1 MGVDEAFLE
10 AGKKPGM
17 EIWRIEKLKVVAQD
31 VKTYGSFY
39 SGDSYI
45 CLNTRKVESHLE
57 WDIHFWLG
65 TTTSQD
71 EQGVAAY
78 KTVEL
83 DDHLGGGPV
92 QYREVQDHE
101 SRKFLSYFPKGIRYL
116 EGGIE
121 SGFKKVQRG
130 VYEKRLFHVKGKRN
144 VRVSQVE
151 LHYSSLNKGD
161 VFILDEGM
169 TIHCWNGSQ
178 CSRTERM
185 KGIEVARRIRDE
197 ERGGKAKLVII
208 DEAKDHRD
216 ESKFFEALGSRGEIK
231 DASEGGDDVAFE
243 KHSQQS
249 VSLYRVSDESG
260 TLEITP
266 VNEMPLRKE
275 HLDSNDCFILDCGS
289 SGIFVWVGKKCTD
302 AEKKAGMKNGMEFIN
317 KKGYPNWTQVTRVVE
332 GGETPIF
339 KQFFSG
345 WRDEGE
351 QVGLGK
357 VFRQGALA
365 KQSNE
370 KFDATQLHDQ
380 QKRKHKTEIL
390 PDDGTGDVEI
400 WRVEDRD
407 LVLWEPNLHGVF
419 FSGDSY
425 VIKYNYISNWRRR
438 IIIYFWQGGKSS
450 IDERAAAAILA
461 DQMDKQLGGI
471 ATQVRV
477 VQNKEPEH
485 FLRMFRGRF
494 IILEGGKGAGFR
506 AGSEDDSYDSEG
518 KRMFHVRG
526 SSEMSAKAIQ
536 VPRRAASLNSGD
548 MFVLETPFLAYLW
561 RGRDAGAAERRNA
574 RQLID
579 YLMIGREVEP
589 MREGKEPREFWDAIG
604 GFEEYAT
611 GKSVENERP
620 NYPPRLFQCSNA
632 SGAFQVEEIFD
643 FSQEDLVEDDV
654 MFLDTYDEVFVW
666 IGDGANEVE
675 KSDSVTVAMDYVRS
689 DPTGRTLEDTIII
702 QVKQG
707 YEPLNFTGHFH
718 GWDRDKWSEGKTY
731 EEMKRELGDD
741 DSRKV
746 SEIRIN
752 PKISNA
758 INHNN
763 NNNNNGFTEVDGLYF
778 SYEVL
783 SQPPHLLPAGIDKT
797 KRESYLSKKEFFTVF
812 DRERSEF
819 DSLPRWKQV
828 QLKKEKGLF

>member
-1 MGVDEAFLE
+1 MGVDDAFLE

-17 EIWRIEKLKVVAQD
+17 EIWRIEKLKVVAQGTE
-31 VKTYGSFY
+31 TYGTFY

-45 CLNTRKVESHLE
+45 CLSTRKVESHLE

-65 TTTSQD
+65 TSTSQD

-116 EGGIE
+116 EGGVD
-121 SGFKKVQRG
+121 SGFRKVQRG
-130 VYEKRLFHVKGKRN
+130 VYEKRLFQIKGKRN

-151 LHYSSLNKGD
+151 MHYTSLNKGD

-208 DEAKDHRD
+208 DENKDHRD
-216 ESKFFEALGSRGEIK
+216 ENNFFQALGSRGEIK
-231 DASEGGDDVAFE
+231 EASEGGDDVAFE
-243 KHSQQS
+243 KNSQTS
-249 VSLYRVSDESG
+249 VTLYRVSDERG
-260 TLEITP
+260 TLEMSV
-266 VNEMPLRKE
+266 VNEMPLKKE
-275 HLDSNDCFILDCGS
+275 HLDPNDCFILDCGS
-289 SGIFVWVGKKCTD
+289 SGIFVWIGKKCTD
-302 AEKKAGMKNGMEFIN
+302 DEKKGGMKFGMDFIS
-317 KKGYPNWTQVTRVVE
+317 KKGYPQWTQVTRVVE

-370 KFDATQLHDQ
+370 KFDASQLHD
-380 QKRKHKTEIL
+380 RERPKHKTEIL
-390 PDDGTGDVEI
+390 PDDATGDVEI
-400 WRVEDRD
+400 WRVEDHD
-407 LVLWEPNLHGVF
+407 LVSWEPNLHGVF

-425 VIKYNYISNWRRR
+425 VIKYSFTANWRRQ
-438 IIIYFWQGGKSS
+438 IIIYFWQGARSS
-450 IDERAAAAILA
+450 LDERAASAMLA
-461 DQMDKQLGGI
+461 DQMDKNLGGI
-471 ATQVRV
+471 ATQIRV

-494 IILEGGKGAGFR
+494 IILEGGKGAGYR
-506 AGSEDDSYDSEG
+506 AGSEEDTYDGQG

-526 SSEMSAKAIQ
+526 SSDMNAKAMQ

-548 MFVLETPFLAYLW
+548 MFVLETPYIAYLW
-561 RGRDAGAAERRNA
+561 RGKGACAAERRNA

-579 YLMIGREVEP
+579 YLMVGREVEP
-589 MREGKEPREFWDAIG
+589 IREGKEPKAFWEAIG
-604 GFEEYAT
+604 GYEEYAT
-611 GKSVENERP
+611 GKHMEEEKPS
-620 NYPPRLFQCSNA
+620 YPPRLFQCSNA
-632 SGAFQVEEIFD
+632 SGAFRVEEIFE
-643 FSQEDLVEDDV
+643 FCQEDLVEDDV

-666 IGDGANEVE
+666 IGEGANEVE
-675 KSDSVTVAMDYVRS
+675 KAEAVTVAMDYVRS
-689 DPTGRTLEDTIII
+689 DPSGRTLEDTMMI

-707 YEPLNFTGHFH
+707 YEPLNFTGHFQA
-718 GWDRDKWSEGKTY
+718 WDRDVWSKGKTY
-731 EEMKRELGDD
+731 EELKKEMGEDGI
-741 DSRKV
+741 RKV
-746 SEIRIN
+746 SEIRIT
-752 PKISNA
+752 PQSMKTM
-758 INHNN
+758 NN
-763 NNNNNGFTEVDGLYF
+763 NNHSDATDGGSFT
-778 SYEVL
+778 YEAL
-783 SQPPHLLPAGIDKT
+783 AQPYHLLPAGIDKAR
-797 KRESYLSKKEFFTVF
+797 REHYLSNEEFFLVF
-812 DRERSEF
+812 DMERTEF
-819 DSLPRWKQV
+819 ESLPRWKQV

>member
-1 MGVDEAFLE
+1 MGVDDAFLE
-10 AGKKPGM
+10 AGKKPGL
-17 EIWRIEKLKVVAQD
+17 EIWRIEKLKIVPQD
-31 VKTYGSFY
+31 VSTYGSFY

-45 CLNTRKVESHLE
+45 CLSTKKVDSHLE

-65 TTTSQD
+65 SNTSQD

-83 DDHLGGGPV
+83 DDHLGGGPG

-116 EGGIE
+116 EGGVE

-208 DEAKDHRD
+208 DESKDHRD
-216 ESKFFEALGSRGEIK
+216 ENNFFEALGSRGEIK

-243 KHSQQS
+243 KYNQQS

-260 TLEITP
+260 TLEMTP
-266 VNEMPLRKE
+266 VSEIPLKKE

-302 AEKKAGMKNGMEFIN
+302 AEKKAGMTNGMEFIN
-317 KKGYPNWTQVTRVVE
+317 KKGYPNWTQVTRVVQ

-370 KFDATQLHDQ
+370 KFDASQLHDQ
-380 QKRKHKTEIL
+380 QKPKTEIL
-390 PDDGTGDVEI
+390 PDDGTGEVEI

-407 LVLWEPNLHGVF
+407 LVPWEPNLHGVF

-425 VIKYNYISNWRRR
+425 VIKYSYTSNWRRR
-438 IIIYFWQGGKSS
+438 IIIYFWQGQKSS
-450 IDERAAAAILA
+450 IEERAAAAILA
-461 DQMDKQLGGI
+461 DQMDKKLGGI

-494 IILEGGKGAGFR
+494 IILEGGKGVGFQ
-506 AGSEDDSYDSEG
+506 AGSENDTYDSEG

-526 SSEMSAKAIQ
+526 SSDMNAKAIQ

-548 MFVLETPFLAYLW
+548 IFVLETIQIVYLW
-561 RGRDAGAAERRNA
+561 RGRDACAAEGRNA
-574 RQLID
+574 RKLID
-579 YLMIGREVEP
+579 YLMVGREVEP
-589 MREGKEPREFWDAIG
+589 VREGKEPQNFWKAIG

-611 GKSVENERP
+611 GKKVEKEKP
-620 NYPPRLFQCSNA
+620 QYPPRLFQCSNA
-632 SGAFQVEEIFD
+632 SGAFKVEEIFE
-643 FSQEDLVEDDV
+643 FSQEDLIEDDV

-666 IGDGANEVE
+666 IGEGANEVE
-675 KSDSVTVAMDYVRS
+675 KGEAVTVAMDYVRS
-689 DPTGRTLEDTIII
+689 DPTGRSLEDTMMI

-718 GWDRDKWSEGKTY
+718 AWDRDKWSEGKTY
-731 EEMKRELGDD
+731 DEIKRELSDD
-741 DSRKV
+741 ANRKV
-746 SEIRIN
+746 SEIRIDQ
-752 PKISNA
+752 KMVKGM
-758 INHNN
+758 NHNN
-763 NNNNNGFTEVDGLYF
+763 NNELGFNEVDGGCF
-778 SYEVL
+778 AYESL
-783 SQPPHLLPAGIDKT
+783 TQPHHLLPGGIDKT
-797 KRESYLSKKEFFTVF
+797 KRESYLSNEEFFLVF
-812 DRERSEF
+812 DMDRTEF
-819 DSLPRWKQV
+819 QSLPRWKQV

>member
-208 DEAKDHRD
+208 DEGKDHRD

-266 VNEMPLRKE
+266 VDEMPLRKE

-302 AEKKAGMKNGMEFIN
+302 AEKKAGMKNGMEF
-317 KKGYPNWTQVTRVVE
+317 
-332 GGETPIF
+332 
-339 KQFFSG
+339 FFP
-345 WRDEGE
+345 
-351 QVGLGK
+351 
-357 VFRQGALA
+357 FTA

-548 MFVLETPFLAYLW
+548 MFVLETPFVAYLW
-561 RGRDAGAAERRNA
+561 RGRVRTTFCWFLHNILDGYSLEKLGLWSLPSALPDLNYYWF
-574 RQLID
+574 LCLYCVI
-579 YLMIGREVEP
+579 Y
-589 MREGKEPREFWDAIG
+589 
-604 GFEEYAT
+604 GF
-611 GKSVENERP
+611 VLQP
-620 NYPPRLFQCSNA
+620 Q
-632 SGAFQVEEIFD
+632 
-643 FSQEDLVEDDV
+643 
-654 MFLDTYDEVFVW
+654 
-666 IGDGANEVE
+666 
-675 KSDSVTVAMDYVRS
+675 TVS
-689 DPTGRTLEDTIII
+689 
-702 QVKQG
+702 
-707 YEPLNFTGHFH
+707 
-718 GWDRDKWSEGKTY
+718 
-731 EEMKRELGDD
+731 MKRFRFIKTA
-741 DSRKV
+741 SHMF
-746 SEIRIN
+746 
-752 PKISNA
+752 KISNV

-763 NNNNNGFTEVDGLYF
+763 NNNNNGFTEVDGLCF

-812 DRERSEF
+812 DIERSEF

>member
-31 VKTYGSFY
+31 VKTYGTFY

-45 CLNTRKVESHLE
+45 CLSTRKVESHLE

-65 TTTSQD
+65 TNTSQD

-101 SRKFLSYFPKGIRYL
+101 SRKFLNYFPKGIRYL
-116 EGGIE
+116 EGGVD
-121 SGFKKVQRG
+121 SGFRKVQRG

-151 LHYSSLNKGD
+151 LHYTSLNKGD

-185 KGIEVARRIRDE
+185 KGVEVARRIRDE

-208 DEAKDHRD
+208 DEGKDHRD
-216 ESKFFEALGSRGEIK
+216 ENKFFEALGSRGDIK

-243 KHSQQS
+243 KHNQTS
-249 VSLYRVSDESG
+249 VTLYRVSDESG
-260 TLEITP
+260 TLEMTP
-266 VNEMPLRKE
+266 VNEMPLKKE
-275 HLDSNDCFILDCGS
+275 HLDSYDCFILDCGS

-302 AEKKAGMKNGMEFIN
+302 AEKKAGMKNGMEFIS
-317 KKGYPNWTQVTRVVE
+317 KKGYPQWTQVTRVVE

-351 QVGLGK
+351 QVGMGK

-370 KFDATQLHDQ
+370 KFDATQLHDREKQ
-380 QKRKHKTEIL
+380 KHKTEIL

-400 WRVEDRD
+400 WRVEDHD
-407 LVLWEPNLHGVF
+407 LYPLEPNLHGVF

-425 VIKYNYISNWRRR
+425 VIKYSFMANWKRQ
-438 IIIYFWQGGKSS
+438 IIIYFWQGTKSS
-450 IDERAAAAILA
+450 IDEKAASAMLA
-461 DQMDKQLGGI
+461 DQMDKKLGGI
-471 ATQVRV
+471 ATQIRV

-494 IILEGGKGAGFR
+494 IILEGGRGAGYR
-506 AGSEDDSYDSEG
+506 AGSEEDTYDHEG

-526 SSEMSAKAIQ
+526 SSDMNAKAMQ

-548 MFVLETPFLAYLW
+548 MFVLETPYVAYLW
-561 RGRDAGAAERRNA
+561 RGKGACAAERRNA

-579 YLMIGREVEP
+579 YLMVGREVEP
-589 MREGKEPREFWDAIG
+589 IREGKEPRTFWEAIG
-604 GFEEYAT
+604 GYEEYST
-611 GKSVENERP
+611 GKRMEEEKPS
-620 NYPPRLFQCSNA
+620 YPPRLFQCSNA
-632 SGAFQVEEIFD
+632 SGAFRVEEIFE
-643 FSQEDLVEDDV
+643 FCQEDLIEDDV

-675 KSDSVTVAMDYVRS
+675 KAEAVTVAMDYVRS
-689 DPTGRTLEDTIII
+689 DPSGRTLDDTMII

-707 YEPLNFTGHFH
+707 YEPLNFTGHFQA
-718 GWDRDKWSEGKTY
+718 WDRDKWSEGKTY
-731 EEMKRELGDD
+731 EEIKQEMGEEGIK
-741 DSRKV
+741 KV
-746 SEIRIN
+746 SEIRITTQTV
-752 PKISNA
+752 KA
-758 INHNN
+758 MNN
-763 NNNNNGFTEVDGLYF
+763 NNSGDFTETDGSSY

-783 SQPPHLLPAGIDKT
+783 AQPSHLLPGGIDKT
-797 KRESYLSKKEFFTVF
+797 NRERYLSNEEFFLVF
-812 DRERSEF
+812 DMERTEF
-819 DSLPRWKQV
+819 ESLPRWKQV

>member
-31 VKTYGSFY
+31 VKTYGTFY

-45 CLNTRKVESHLE
+45 CLSTRKVESHLE

-65 TTTSQD
+65 TNTSQD

-101 SRKFLSYFPKGIRYL
+101 SRKFLNYFPKGIRYL
-116 EGGIE
+116 EGGVD
-121 SGFKKVQRG
+121 SGFRKVQRG

-151 LHYSSLNKGD
+151 LHYTSLNKGD

-185 KGIEVARRIRDE
+185 KGVEVARRIRDE

-208 DEAKDHRD
+208 DEGKDHRD
-216 ESKFFEALGSRGEIK
+216 ENKFFEALGSRGDIK

-243 KHSQQS
+243 KHNQTS
-249 VSLYRVSDESG
+249 VTLYRVSDESG
-260 TLEITP
+260 TLEMTP
-266 VNEMPLRKE
+266 VNEMPLKKE
-275 HLDSNDCFILDCGS
+275 HLDSYDCFILDCGS

-302 AEKKAGMKNGMEFIN
+302 AEKKAGMKNGMEFIS
-317 KKGYPNWTQVTRVVE
+317 KKGYPQWTQVTRVVE

-351 QVGLGK
+351 QVGMGK

-370 KFDATQLHDQ
+370 KFDATQLHDREKQ
-380 QKRKHKTEIL
+380 KHKTEIL

-400 WRVEDRD
+400 WRVEDHD
-407 LVLWEPNLHGVF
+407 LYPLEPNLHGVF

-425 VIKYNYISNWRRR
+425 VIKYSFMANWKRQ
-438 IIIYFWQGGKSS
+438 IIIYFWQGTKSS
-450 IDERAAAAILA
+450 IDEKAASAMLA
-461 DQMDKQLGGI
+461 DQMDKKLGGI
-471 ATQVRV
+471 ATQIRV

-494 IILEGGKGAGFR
+494 IILEGGRGAGYR
-506 AGSEDDSYDSEG
+506 AGSEEDTYDHEG

-526 SSEMSAKAIQ
+526 SSDMNAKAMQ

-548 MFVLETPFLAYLW
+548 MFVLETPYVAYLW
-561 RGRDAGAAERRNA
+561 RGKGACAAERRNA

-579 YLMIGREVEP
+579 YLMVGREVEP
-589 MREGKEPREFWDAIG
+589 IREGKEPKTFWEAIG
-604 GFEEYAT
+604 GYEEYST
-611 GKSVENERP
+611 GKRMEEEKPS
-620 NYPPRLFQCSNA
+620 YPPRLFQCSNA
-632 SGAFQVEEIFD
+632 SGAFRVEEIFE
-643 FSQEDLVEDDV
+643 FCQEDLIEDDV

-675 KSDSVTVAMDYVRS
+675 KAEAVTVAMDYVRS
-689 DPTGRTLEDTIII
+689 DPSGRTLDDTMII

-707 YEPLNFTGHFH
+707 YEPLNFTGHFQA
-718 GWDRDKWSEGKTY
+718 WDRDKWSEGKTY
-731 EEMKRELGDD
+731 EEIKQEMGEEGIK
-741 DSRKV
+741 KV
-746 SEIRIN
+746 SEIRITTQTV
-752 PKISNA
+752 KA
-758 INHNN
+758 MNN
-763 NNNNNGFTEVDGLYF
+763 NNSGDFTETDGSSY

-783 SQPPHLLPAGIDKT
+783 AQPSHLLPGGIDKT
-797 KRESYLSKKEFFTVF
+797 NRERYLSNEEFFLVF
-812 DRERSEF
+812 DMERTEF
-819 DSLPRWKQV
+819 ESLPRWKQV

>member
-1 MGVDEAFLE
+1 MGVDDAFLE

-17 EIWRIEKLKVVAQD
+17 EIWRIEKLKVVAQGTE
-31 VKTYGSFY
+31 TYGTFY

-45 CLNTRKVESHLE
+45 CLSTRKVESHLE

-65 TTTSQD
+65 TSTSQD

-116 EGGIE
+116 EGGVD
-121 SGFKKVQRG
+121 SGFRKVQRG
-130 VYEKRLFHVKGKRN
+130 VYEKRLFQIKGKRN

-151 LHYSSLNKGD
+151 MHYTSLNKGD

-208 DEAKDHRD
+208 DENKDHRD
-216 ESKFFEALGSRGEIK
+216 ENNFFQALGSRGEIK
-231 DASEGGDDVAFE
+231 EASEGGDDVAFE
-243 KHSQQS
+243 KNSQTS
-249 VSLYRVSDESG
+249 VTLYRVSDERG
-260 TLEITP
+260 TLEMSVI
-266 VNEMPLRKE
+266 NEMPLKKE
-275 HLDSNDCFILDCGS
+275 HLDPNDCFILDCGS
-289 SGIFVWVGKKCTD
+289 SGIFVWIGKKCTD
-302 AEKKAGMKNGMEFIN
+302 DEKKGGMKFGMDFIS
-317 KKGYPNWTQVTRVVE
+317 KKGYPQWTQVTRVVE

-370 KFDATQLHDQ
+370 KFDASQLHD
-380 QKRKHKTEIL
+380 RERPKHKTEIL
-390 PDDGTGDVEI
+390 PDDATGDVEI
-400 WRVEDRD
+400 WRVEDHD
-407 LVLWEPNLHGVF
+407 LVSWEPNLHGVF

-425 VIKYNYISNWRRR
+425 VIKYSFTENWRRQ
-438 IIIYFWQGGKSS
+438 IIIYFWQGARSS
-450 IDERAAAAILA
+450 LDERAASAMLA
-461 DQMDKQLGGI
+461 DQMDKNLGGI
-471 ATQVRV
+471 ATQIRV

-494 IILEGGKGAGFR
+494 IILEGGKGAGYR
-506 AGSEDDSYDSEG
+506 AGSEEDTYDSQG

-526 SSEMSAKAIQ
+526 SSDMNAKAMQ

-548 MFVLETPFLAYLW
+548 MFVLETPYIAYLW
-561 RGRDAGAAERRNA
+561 RGKGACAAERRNA

-579 YLMIGREVEP
+579 YLMVGRDVEP
-589 MREGKEPREFWDAIG
+589 IREGKEPKAFWEAIG
-604 GFEEYAT
+604 GYEEYAT
-611 GKSVENERP
+611 GKRMEEEKPS
-620 NYPPRLFQCSNA
+620 YPPRLFQCSNA
-632 SGAFQVEEIFD
+632 SGAFRVEEIFE
-643 FSQEDLVEDDV
+643 FCQEDLVEDDV

-666 IGDGANEVE
+666 IGEGANEVE
-675 KSDSVTVAMDYVRS
+675 KAEAVTVAMDYVRS
-689 DPTGRTLEDTIII
+689 DPSGRTLEDTMMI

-707 YEPLNFTGHFH
+707 YEPLNFTGHFQA
-718 GWDRDKWSEGKTY
+718 WDRDVWSKGKTY
-731 EEMKRELGDD
+731 EELKKEMGEDGI
-741 DSRKV
+741 RKV
-746 SEIRIN
+746 SEIRIT
-752 PKISNA
+752 PQSMKTM
-758 INHNN
+758 NN
-763 NNNNNGFTEVDGLYF
+763 NNHSDATDGSSFT
-778 SYEVL
+778 YEAL
-783 SQPPHLLPAGIDKT
+783 AQPYHLLPAGIDKAR
-797 KRESYLSKKEFFTVF
+797 REHYLSNEEFFLVF
-812 DRERSEF
+812 DMERTEF
-819 DSLPRWKQV
+819 ESLPRWKQV

>member
-1 MGVDEAFLE
+1 MGVDDAFLE
-10 AGKKPGM
+10 AGKKPGL

-31 VKTYGSFY
+31 VSTYGTFY

-45 CLNTRKVESHLE
+45 CLSTRKVESHLE

-65 TTTSQD
+65 STTSQD

-116 EGGIE
+116 EGGVE
-121 SGFKKVQRG
+121 SGFRKVQRG

-151 LHYSSLNKGD
+151 LHYTSLNKGD

-208 DEAKDHRD
+208 DEGKDHRD
-216 ESKFFEALGSRGEIK
+216 ENSFFEALGSRGDVK

-243 KHSQQS
+243 KTSQQI
-249 VSLYRVSDESG
+249 VTLYRVSDESG
-260 TLEITP
+260 SLEMTP
-266 VNEMPLRKE
+266 INEMPLKKE
-275 HLDSNDCFILDCGS
+275 HLDPYDCFILDCGS
-289 SGIFVWVGKKCTD
+289 TGIFVWIGKKCTD
-302 AEKKAGMKNGMEFIN
+302 AEKKAGMKNGLEFIS
-317 KKGYPNWTQVTRVVE
+317 KKGYPQWTQVTRVVE

-357 VFRQGALA
+357 VFRQGHLA

-370 KFDATQLHDQ
+370 KFDASQLHDRE
-380 QKRKHKTEIL
+380 KPKHKTEIL

-400 WRVEDRD
+400 WRVEERD
-407 LVLWEPNLHGVF
+407 LIPWEQNLHGMF

-425 VIKYNYISNWRRR
+425 VIKYNYTANWKRR
-438 IIIYFWQGGKSS
+438 IIIYFWQGAKSS
-450 IDERAAAAILA
+450 IDERAAAAMLA
-461 DQMDKQLGGI
+461 DQMDKKLGGI

-506 AGSEDDSYDSEG
+506 AGSEDDTYDKEG

-526 SSEMSAKAIQ
+526 TSDMNAKAIQ

-548 MFVLETPFLAYLW
+548 MFVLETPNLAYLW
-561 RGRDAGAAERRNA
+561 RGKGACAAERRNA

-579 YLMIGREVEP
+579 YLMVGREVEP
-589 MREGKEPREFWDAIG
+589 IREGKEPRQFWDAIG
-604 GFEEYAT
+604 GYEEYAT
-611 GKSVENERP
+611 GKRMEEERP
-620 NYPPRLFQCSNA
+620 SYPPRLFQCSNA
-632 SGAFQVEEIFD
+632 SGAFKVEEIFE
-643 FSQEDLVEDDV
+643 FSQEDLIEDDV

-666 IGDGANEVE
+666 LGDGANEVE
-675 KSDSVTVAMDYVRS
+675 KSEGVTVAMDYVSS
-689 DPTGRTLEDTIII
+689 DPSGRTLEDTVII

-707 YEPLNFTGHFH
+707 YEPLNFTGHFQA
-718 GWDRDKWSEGKTY
+718 WDRDKWSEGRTY
-731 EEMKRELGDD
+731 EEMKNEMGEDTI
-741 DSRKV
+741 KKF
-746 SEIRIN
+746 SEIRIT
-752 PKISNA
+752 PKTVKTM
-758 INHNN
+758 NHNN
-763 NNNNNGFTEVDGLYF
+763 NADFTDGVCHPYD
-778 SYEVL
+778 VL
-783 SQPPHLLPAGIDKT
+783 AQPHHLLPDSIDKT
-797 KRESYLSKKEFFTVF
+797 KRERYLSNEEFFLVF
-812 DRERSEF
+812 DMERTEF
-819 DSLPRWKQV
+819 ESLPRWKQV